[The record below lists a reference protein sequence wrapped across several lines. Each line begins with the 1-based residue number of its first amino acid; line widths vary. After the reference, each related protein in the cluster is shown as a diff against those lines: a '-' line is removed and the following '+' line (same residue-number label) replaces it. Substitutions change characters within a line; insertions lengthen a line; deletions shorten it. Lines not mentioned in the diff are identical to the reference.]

1 MYLKKLKTK
10 MSNFFFKKI
19 KVSDE
24 YQDLRIG
31 VIGAGV
37 QGALLAES
45 VDFYGAK
52 VVAVHDLNP
61 IKARK
66 LALLYKAKLSTT
78 DLNEFFNVKMDGLLI
93 CTVPT
98 ARIEPIKRA
107 CEKNIHLLIEKP
119 ASYNLSD
126 GQQCLSLIE
135 NANIISSV
143 GFQLRYEPRYQ
154 RLKQLIK
161 GHSVHLVRTVCT
173 VDYYLNFRM
182 PDWYLKKDSS
192 GGPIAEQAIH
202 LLDITRFV
210 LGNPKPIKAASIAIK
225 NMAMDRTEFNAENSI
240 QLMYELNNGTIGV
253 HTNHCGH
260 ETSYFDLEL
269 IGPHIR
275 LQANATDKT
284 IHGIINGK
292 KINEITPT
300 ASKPGLN
307 KVNSWLK
314 AIKTG
319 DRNYI
324 KSDYRDSLNTQSL
337 VDASIK
343 SQKTQKIEDVA
354 QDL

>member
-1 MYLKKLKTK
+1 MKLKTK
-10 MSNFFFKKI
+10 INNFLFKKN
-19 KVSDE
+19 KVSNE
-24 YQDLRIG
+24 HKNLRIG
-31 VIGAGV
+31 VTGAGV
-37 QGALLAES
+37 QGALLAEA
-45 VDFYGAK
+45 VDSYGAK
-52 VVAVHDLNP
+52 IVAVHDLNL

-66 LALLYKAKLSTT
+66 LALLYKAELSTV
-78 DLNEFFNVKMDGLLI
+78 DLNDFFNVKMDGLLI
-93 CTVPT
+93 CTTPT
-98 ARIEPIKRA
+98 VRLDPIKRA

-119 ASYNLSD
+119 ASYNLYD

-143 GFQLRYEPRYQ
+143 GFQLRYEPRYE
-154 RLKQLIK
+154 RLKELIK
-161 GHSVHLVRTVCT
+161 GHSIHLVRTVCT

-202 LLDITRFV
+202 LLDVARYV
-210 LGNPKPIKAASIAIK
+210 LGNPKPVKATSLAVK
-225 NMAMDRTEFNAENSI
+225 NMAIDRTEFDAENSI
-240 QLMYELNNGTIGV
+240 QLIYELNNGVMGV

-269 IGPHIR
+269 IGPHLR

-292 KINEITPT
+292 KINEIIPT
-300 ASKPGLN
+300 ETKLGLN

-314 AIKTG
+314 AINSG

-324 KSDYRDSLNTQSL
+324 LSDYQDSLNTQSL
-337 VDASIK
+337 VEASIK
-343 SQKTQKIEDVA
+343 SQKTQKVEPAELIEKKK
-354 QDL
+354 